1 MGGVL
6 ARRRHHPPRNLGLGP
21 RPDRARRLVG
31 LPFGRRAPARSAS
44 SSPPSA
50 SRSRRQASAPT
61 LSSSGKAQRRRSGPT
76 AAISSFR
83 RRRPQTTV
91 SIIGCSRTAMT
102 ATRPPPHP
110 ATPPSAAITFKGKTV
125 ALIRH
130 EGAVEEDCRIAD
142 IVIAPFTIGQ
152 RCRAARVIVDR
163 RVLKAEGAQ
172 RSILRACRSGPRR
185 SRPGAGIGL
194 GFPIGPA

>member
-6 ARRRHHPPRNLGLGP
+6 ARRGQHPPRDLGP
-21 RPDRARRLVG
+21 GPRTDRARLLVG
-31 LPFGRRAPARSAS
+31 L
-44 SSPPSA
+44 
-50 SRSRRQASAPT
+50 
-61 LSSSGKAQRRRSGPT
+61 
-76 AAISSFR
+76 AAFR
-83 RRRPQTTV
+83 CDSLGCIGTV
-91 SIIGCSRTAMT
+91 
-102 ATRPPPHP
+102 
-110 ATPPSAAITFKGKTV
+110 KGKTV
-125 ALIRH
+125 ALIRQ